1 MSVTPTKRLRVALLS
16 GGESQEAGV
25 SRVSAASV
33 LAALE
38 PHYPSLVNIELSAS
52 VVTELQ
58 QFQPDVVFPVLH
70 GPPGEDGTVQ
80 GLLEMLAIPYIGSD
94 VHGSAVAMDKIAAKG
109 LLSNTNVPL
118 AQHGVLSRQTFEP
131 AQLKTLVN
139 ALGAHLVVKPVRQG
153 SALGVT
159 RVSDQ
164 QALTEAV
171 ALAFNYDDQL
181 LIEQRIIG
189 REMTVGILEHPGRT
203 DAFPVIEII
212 TPENSWYDFHHRYT
226 QGASDHIMP
235 AEITPALTAQLQAA
249 AITAHQ
255 CLGCRDLSRAD
266 FIVMA
271 DNTFVLLEVNT
282 LPGMTPT
289 SLYPDGARG
298 QGYAFDELL
307 VHLIERACVR
317 GTSSRH

>member
-1 MSVTPTKRLRVALLS
+1 MSITPTRHLKVALLS
-16 GGESQEAGV
+16 GGASQEASV
-25 SRVSAASV
+25 SRVSAESV
-33 LAALE
+33 LAALA
-38 PHYPSLVNIELSAS
+38 PHYPSLVNIELNAS
-52 VVTELQ
+52 VVTALQ
-58 QFQPDVVFPVLH
+58 AFQPDIVFPVLH

-80 GLLEMLAIPYIGSD
+80 GLLEILGIPYVGSD

-109 LLSNTNVPL
+109 LLSNTEVPL
-118 AQHGVLSRQTFEP
+118 AQHGTLSRQTFKP
-131 AQLKTLVN
+131 AQLTELMLTLGVQ
-139 ALGAHLVVKPVRQG
+139 LVVKPVRQG

-159 RVSDQ
+159 RVSDAE
-164 QALTEAV
+164 ALATAV
-171 ALAFNYDDQL
+171 ALAFEYDDQL
-181 LIEQRIIG
+181 LIEKRIHG
-189 REMTVGILEHPGRT
+189 REMTVGILEHPDRL

-235 AEITPALTAQLQAA
+235 ANISPALSAQLRAT

-271 DNTFVLLEVNT
+271 DDSFVLLEVNT

-298 QGYAFDELL
+298 QGYAFDQLL
-307 VHLIERACVR
+307 VHLIERAHAR
-317 GTSSRH
+317 G

>member
-1 MSVTPTKRLRVALLS
+1 MSVAATQQLKVALLS
-16 GGESQEAGV
+16 GGVSQEASV
-25 SRVSAASV
+25 SRVSAKSV
-33 LAALE
+33 LAALV
-38 PHYPSLVNIELSAS
+38 PHYPNLVNIELNASA
-52 VVTELQ
+52 VTALQ
-58 QFQPDVVFPVLH
+58 AFQPDVVFPVLH

-80 GLLEMLAIPYIGSD
+80 GLLEILGIPYVGSD

-109 LLSNTNVPL
+109 LLSNTAVPL
-118 AQHGVLSRQTFEP
+118 AQHGILNRQTFGP
-131 AQLKTLVN
+131 AQLAELVMS
-139 ALGAHLVVKPVRQG
+139 LGPQLVVKPVRQG

-159 RVSDQ
+159 RVSNPG
-164 QALTEAV
+164 ALAEAV
-171 ALAFNYDDQL
+171 ALAFEYDDQL
-181 LIEQRIIG
+181 LIEKRITG
-189 REMTVGILEHPGRT
+189 REMTVGILEHSGGL

-212 TPENSWYDFHHRYT
+212 TPGNSWYDFHHRYT

-235 AEITPALTAQLQAA
+235 ADISPALSQQLCAA

-271 DNTFVLLEVNT
+271 DDTFVLLEVNT

-298 QGYAFDELL
+298 QGYAFDQLL
-307 VHLIERACVR
+307 VHLVERAYAR
-317 GTSSRH
+317 G

>member
-1 MSVTPTKRLRVALLS
+1 MSVAATQQLKVALLS
-16 GGESQEAGV
+16 GGPSQEASV
-25 SRVSAASV
+25 SRVSAQSV
-33 LAALE
+33 LAALA
-38 PHYPSLVNIELSAS
+38 PHYPNLINLELNASA
-52 VVTELQ
+52 VPALQ
-58 QFQPDVVFPVLH
+58 AFQPDVVFPVLH

-80 GLLEMLAIPYIGSD
+80 GLLEILDIPYVGSD

-109 LLSNTNVPL
+109 LLSNTAVPL
-118 AQHGVLSRQTFEP
+118 AQHGILNRQTFGP
-131 AQLKTLVN
+131 AQLAELVMS
-139 ALGAHLVVKPVRQG
+139 LGPQLVVKPVRQG

-159 RVSDQ
+159 RVSNPG
-164 QALTEAV
+164 ALAEAV
-171 ALAFNYDDQL
+171 ALAFEYDDQL
-181 LIEQRIIG
+181 LIEKRITG
-189 REMTVGILEHPGRT
+189 REMTVGILEHSGGL

-212 TPENSWYDFHHRYT
+212 TPGNSWYDFHHRYT

-235 AEITPALTAQLQAA
+235 ADISPALSQQLCAA

-271 DNTFVLLEVNT
+271 DDTFVLLEVNT

-298 QGYAFDELL
+298 QGYAFDQLL
-307 VHLIERACVR
+307 VHLVERAYAR
-317 GTSSRH
+317 G

>member
-1 MSVTPTKRLRVALLS
+1 MSVTPTKRLKVALLS
-16 GGESQEAGV
+16 GGASQEASV
-25 SRVSAASV
+25 SRVSAESV
-33 LAALE
+33 LAALK
-38 PHYPSLVNIELSAS
+38 PHYSSLINIELSGS

-58 QFQPDVVFPVLH
+58 QYQPDVVFPVLH

-80 GLLEMLAIPYIGSD
+80 GLLEMLGIPYVGSD

-109 LLSNTNVPL
+109 LLSNTKVPL
-118 AQHGVLSRQTFEP
+118 AQHGVLTRHTDNQAS
-131 AQLKTLVN
+131 LKSLVSQ
-139 ALGAHLVVKPVRQG
+139 LGAHLVVKPVRQG
-153 SALGVT
+153 SALGIT
-159 RVSDQ
+159 RVSNKLELD
-164 QALTEAV
+164 EAV
-171 ALAFNYDDQL
+171 ALAFDYDDQL
-181 LIEQRIIG
+181 LIEERIIG
-189 REMTVGILEHPGRT
+189 REMTVGVLEQAEHIE
-203 DAFPVIEII
+203 AFPVIEIL

-235 AEITPALTAQLQAA
+235 AEIAPALTAQLQAA

-266 FIVMA
+266 FIVME

-298 QGYAFDELL
+298 QGHAFDELL
-307 VHLIERACVR
+307 VLLIERAHAR
-317 GTSSRH
+317 G

>member
-1 MSVTPTKRLRVALLS
+1 MSVAATQQLKVALLS
-16 GGESQEAGV
+16 GGASQEASV
-25 SRVSAASV
+25 SRVSAKSV
-33 LAALE
+33 LAALV
-38 PHYPSLVNIELSAS
+38 PHYPNLVNIELNASA
-52 VVTELQ
+52 VTALQ
-58 QFQPDVVFPVLH
+58 AFQPDVVFPVLH

-80 GLLEMLAIPYIGSD
+80 GLLEILGIPYVGSD

-109 LLSNTNVPL
+109 LLSNTEVPL
-118 AQHGVLSRQTFEP
+118 AQHGILSRQTFKP
-131 AQLKTLVN
+131 VQLTNLMLT
-139 ALGAHLVVKPVRQG
+139 LGAQLVVKPVRQG

-159 RVSDQ
+159 RVTD
-164 QALTEAV
+164 AE
-171 ALAFNYDDQL
+171 ALATAVSLAFEYDDQL
-181 LIEQRIIG
+181 LIEKRIQG
-189 REMTVGILEHPGRT
+189 REMTVGILEHSSGL

-212 TPENSWYDFHHRYT
+212 TPGNSWYDFHHRYT

-235 AEITPALTAQLQAA
+235 ADISPALSQQLCAA

-271 DNTFVLLEVNT
+271 DDTFVLLEVNT

-298 QGYAFDELL
+298 QGYAFDQLL
-307 VHLIERACVR
+307 VHLVERAYAR
-317 GTSSRH
+317 G

>member
-1 MSVTPTKRLRVALLS
+1 MSVAATQQLKVALLS
-16 GGESQEAGV
+16 GGVSQEASV
-25 SRVSAASV
+25 SRVSAKSV
-33 LAALE
+33 LAALV
-38 PHYPSLVNIELSAS
+38 PHYPNLVNIELNASA
-52 VVTELQ
+52 VTALQ
-58 QFQPDVVFPVLH
+58 AFQPDVVFPVLH

-80 GLLEMLAIPYIGSD
+80 GLLEILGIPYVGSD

-109 LLSNTNVPL
+109 LLSNTAVPL
-118 AQHGVLSRQTFEP
+118 AQHGILNRQTFGP
-131 AQLKTLVN
+131 AQLAELVMS
-139 ALGAHLVVKPVRQG
+139 LGPQLVVKPVRQG

-159 RVSDQ
+159 RVSNAEDL
-164 QALTEAV
+164 AEAV
-171 ALAFNYDDQL
+171 ALAFEYDDQL
-181 LIEQRIIG
+181 LIEKRING
-189 REMTVGILEHPGRT
+189 REMTVGILEHSSGL

-212 TPENSWYDFHHRYT
+212 TPGNSWYDFHHRYT

-235 AEITPALTAQLQAA
+235 ADISPALSQQLCAA

-271 DNTFVLLEVNT
+271 DDTFVLLEVNT

-298 QGYAFDELL
+298 QGYAFDQLL
-307 VHLIERACVR
+307 VHLVERAYAR
-317 GTSSRH
+317 G

>member
-1 MSVTPTKRLRVALLS
+1 MSLAPTQHLKVALLS
-16 GGESQEAGV
+16 GGSSKEASV
-25 SRVSAASV
+25 SRVSATSV
-33 LAALE
+33 LDALA
-38 PHYPSLVNIELSAS
+38 PHYPSLVNIELNASA
-52 VVTELQ
+52 VTALQ

-80 GLLEMLAIPYIGSD
+80 GLLEILGIPYVGSD

-109 LLSNTNVPL
+109 LLSNTQVPL
-118 AQHGVLSRQTFEP
+118 AEHGILSRHTFEP
-131 AQLKTLVN
+131 AQLAAL
-139 ALGAHLVVKPVRQG
+139 AGSLGAQLVVKPVRQG

-159 RVSDQ
+159 RVSDAD
-164 QALTEAV
+164 ALAEAV
-171 ALAFNYDDQL
+171 ALAFGFDDQL
-181 LIEQRIIG
+181 LVEKRMHG
-189 REMTVGILEHPGRT
+189 REMTVGILEHPGGL

-235 AEITPALTAQLQAA
+235 ADISPELSARLRAA

-271 DNTFVLLEVNT
+271 DDSFVLLEVNT

-298 QGYAFDELL
+298 QGYRFDQLM
-307 VHLIERACVR
+307 VHLIERAHTR
-317 GTSSRH
+317 G

>member
-1 MSVTPTKRLRVALLS
+1 MSVAATQQLKVALLS
-16 GGESQEAGV
+16 GGVSQEASV
-25 SRVSAASV
+25 SRVSAKSV
-33 LAALE
+33 LAALV
-38 PHYPSLVNIELSAS
+38 PHYPNLVNIELNASA
-52 VVTELQ
+52 VTALQ
-58 QFQPDVVFPVLH
+58 AFQPDVVFPVLH

-80 GLLEMLAIPYIGSD
+80 GLLEILGIPYVGSD

-109 LLSNTNVPL
+109 LLSNTAVPL
-118 AQHGVLSRQTFEP
+118 AQHGILSRQTFEP
-131 AQLKTLVN
+131 AQLTELV
-139 ALGAHLVVKPVRQG
+139 ASLGAQLVVKPVRQG

-159 RVSDQ
+159 RVSNAEDL
-164 QALTEAV
+164 AEAV
-171 ALAFNYDDQL
+171 ALAFEYDDQL
-181 LIEQRIIG
+181 LIEKRING
-189 REMTVGILEHPGRT
+189 REMTVGILEHASGL

-212 TPENSWYDFHHRYT
+212 TPGNSWYDFHHRYT

-235 AEITPALTAQLQAA
+235 ADISPALRQQLCAA

-271 DNTFVLLEVNT
+271 DDTFVLLEVNT

-298 QGYAFDELL
+298 QGYAFDQLL
-307 VHLIERACVR
+307 VHLVERAYAR
-317 GTSSRH
+317 G